1 MRIELKLRI
10 RNSLEVS
17 DHDVHKFHSV
27 SHLVFHGGMKPL
39 TQALLNMYMM
49 YAKARPIN
57 EIYMIYNLI

>member
-17 DHDVHKFHSV
+17 DHVHKFHSV

-39 TQALLNMYMM
+39 TQVLLNMYMM
-49 YAKARPIN
+49 YTKARPIN
-57 EIYMIYNLI
+57 EIYTIYNLI

>member
-27 SHLVFHGGMKPL
+27 SHLVFHGGMNSGSVKYVHDVY
-39 TQALLNMYMM
+39 QS
-49 YAKARPIN
+49 
-57 EIYMIYNLI
+57 

>member
-17 DHDVHKFHSV
+17 DVHKFHSV

-49 YAKARPIN
+49 YTKARPIN
-57 EIYMIYNLI
+57 EIYTIYNLI

>member
-1 MRIELKLRI
+1 M
-10 RNSLEVS
+10 S
-17 DHDVHKFHSV
+17 DQDVHKFHSV

-49 YAKARPIN
+49 YAKARPLN

>member
-27 SHLVFHGGMKPL
+27 SHLIFHGGMKPL

-49 YAKARPIN
+49 YTKARPIN
-57 EIYMIYNLI
+57 EIYTIYNLI

>member
-27 SHLVFHGGMKPL
+27 SHLIFHGGMKPL
-39 TQALLNMYMM
+39 IQALLNMYMM
-49 YAKARPIN
+49 YTKARPIN
-57 EIYMIYNLI
+57 EIYTIYNLI

>member
-17 DHDVHKFHSV
+17 DQDVHKFHSV

-49 YAKARPIN
+49 YAKARPLN

>member
-1 MRIELKLRI
+1 M
-10 RNSLEVS
+10 EVS

-49 YAKARPIN
+49 YTKARPIN
-57 EIYMIYNLI
+57 EIYTIYNLI